1 MQRQRRP
8 PRGKRQEGPRG
19 LNQGCGPWQ
28 GPGSIAP
35 SSALPGLARLTPEA
49 AAGCGFPG
57 TQPGPRVPPGPPV
70 RPPAPFLPSLPALT
84 RHRPAPPQQALPLPF
99 PPGPV
104 GAITHRI
111 WPLAWGPELLH
122 SGCQSSDSFSPG
134 PQQVGRSGREMG
146 RWTFQGRVEATPSHP
161 LCRDACC
168 HSQSASAPRPCQSS
182 LDKGYRPGCL
192 GSGPTA
198 LVAFSWG

>member
-1 MQRQRRP
+1 MGPGRGLGASPPALRFLVWPVSP
-8 PRGKRQEGPRG
+8 PRLLQAVASQAPS
-19 LNQGCGPWQ
+19 Q
-28 GPGSIAP
+28 GPGS
-35 SSALPGLARLTPEA
+35 S
-49 AAGCGFPG
+49 
-57 TQPGPRVPPGPPV
+57 QVPPGPPV